1 MSSVIFRKH
10 RVFRETDDVIFYD
23 ITVEE
28 SNASD
33 LVEHTGAATSPPNDF
48 VGAKQFYIHHHQ
60 DDYNRVVAGER
71 TFEIVNYDF
80 KCPYHI
86 IHLNRQSGALFLPR
100 GTYHRSISGENGSI
114 VINQAHRYDGFNSST
129 EFLPVSV
136 AEDAKLYECLKTEQP
151 VIHSIGE

>member
-33 LVEHTGAATSPPNDF
+33 LVVHDGPAVSPQPDC
-48 VGAKQFYIHHHQ
+48 VGGKQFYIHSFQ
-60 DDYNRVVAGER
+60 DDYNRVVSGER
-71 TFEIVNYDF
+71 TFELVNYDW

-86 IHLNRQSGALFLPR
+86 IHLNRQSGALFIPR
-100 GTYHRSISGENGSI
+100 GTFHRSQSGENGSI
-114 VINQAHRYDGFNSST
+114 VINQALRYDGFDASA
-129 EFLPVSV
+129 EFYPVS
-136 AEDAKLYECLKTEQP
+136 ASENRELYNVMRNEKP
-151 VIHSIGE
+151 DIHSVKI